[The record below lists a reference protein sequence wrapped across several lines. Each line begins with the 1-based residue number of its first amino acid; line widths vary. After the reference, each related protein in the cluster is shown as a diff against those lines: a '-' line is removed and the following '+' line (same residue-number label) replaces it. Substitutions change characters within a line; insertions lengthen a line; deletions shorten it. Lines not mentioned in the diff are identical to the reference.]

1 MNTKIK
7 QLFNKKPVSYVCVG
21 LAQGHI
27 KSLNTQEYLT
37 NEKNDEVFYKW
48 SLIKFL
54 KNTLMKISWT

>member
-27 KSLNTQEYLT
+27 KSLNTREYLT
-37 NEKNDEVFYKW
+37 NEKNDEVFYK
-48 SLIKFL
+48 
-54 KNTLMKISWT
+54 